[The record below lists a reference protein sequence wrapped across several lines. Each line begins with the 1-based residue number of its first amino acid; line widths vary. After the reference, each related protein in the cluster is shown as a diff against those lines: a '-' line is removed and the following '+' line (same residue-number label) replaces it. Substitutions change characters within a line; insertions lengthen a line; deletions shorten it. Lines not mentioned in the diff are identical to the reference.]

1 MAQLMARLEKVF
13 GLSALML
20 LATMAAAQAP
30 PDFSG
35 RWTAVPEPPAAGGG
49 RGTAAAPVTMGSGW
63 GGEITIT
70 QDRLHAH
77 RGTRAVL
84 PVRHAAADAH
94 SPTGWTAPRAATPST
109 WAGGRRSSPRRPH
122 CQDASVVITTTF
134 RFSHPESGRAE
145 TIEVR
150 QVLSLDLS
158 GSLVITTTRSG
169 FAGGPPST
177 STTTYKR
184 I

>member
-1 MAQLMARLEKVF
+1 MARLEKVF

-20 LATMAAAQAP
+20 LATMAAAQTP

-35 RWTAVPEPPAAGGG
+35 RWTALPEPPAAGGG
-49 RGTAAAPVTMGSGW
+49 RSG
-63 GGEITIT
+63 GRARDDGQRVGRRDHCHAE
-70 QDRLHAH
+70 RLHAH

-84 PVRHAAADAH
+84 PVRHAAADAIRLQAGRLREPQH
-94 SPTGWTAPRAATPST
+94 HQHGPGAAGVRLDGRTPGRVPGDYDYLPFQPSGERSRGDNRGQ
-109 WAGGRRSSPRRPH
+109 AGALAR
-122 CQDASVVITTTF
+122 CV
-134 RFSHPESGRAE
+134 
-145 TIEVR
+145 
-150 QVLSLDLS
+150 